1 MRKFLMRRVLRAFSK
16 RYNYDASYLEMMLD
30 EAPSA
35 FFKFAKIQAVSRH
48 RDAVPVDAYFAAKLV
63 GALKED
69 CGPCVQLVV
78 DMALEAGM
86 PDKQVEAVLRGD
98 VAAMTTPTAIAYRFA
113 DAVVQRSLDVDQY
126 RDAVRAEWDDK
137 GVVELTLA
145 LTISRVFPM
154 LKAGLGYSAQ
164 CRRIRV
170 EGHNVDVVKQAA

>member
-1 MRKFLMRRVLRAFSK
+1 MRKFIMRRVLRAFSK

-35 FFKFAKIQAVSRH
+35 FFEFAKIEAVSRH
-48 RDAVPVDAYFAAKLV
+48 REVVPVEAYFAAKLV

-86 PDKQVEAVLRGD
+86 PNNQLEAVLRGD
-98 VAAMTTPTAIAYRFA
+98 VAAMTAPTAIAFRFA
-113 DAVVQRSLDVDQY
+113 QAVEQRSPDENEY
-126 RDAVRAEWDDK
+126 RDVVRAEWSDK
-137 GVVELTLA
+137 GVIELTLA

-154 LKAGLGYSAQ
+154 LKAGLGYAAQ
-164 CRRIRV
+164 CRRIAV
-170 EGHNVDVVKQAA
+170 EGQNVDVVKQAA

>member
-1 MRKFLMRRVLRAFSK
+1 MRRFIMRRVLRAFSK
-16 RYNYDASYLEMMLD
+16 RYNYDAGYLELMLD

-35 FFKFAKIQAVSRH
+35 FFKFAKIAAVSRH
-48 RDAVPVDAYFAAKLV
+48 REIVPVEAYFAAKLV

-86 PDKQVEAVLRGD
+86 PNNQVEAVLRGD
-98 VAAMTTPTAIAYRFA
+98 VSAMTGPTAIAFHFA
-113 DAVVQRSLDVDQY
+113 GATVQRSLDADGY
-126 RDAVRAEWDDK
+126 RDVVRAEWSDK

-154 LKAGLGYSAQ
+154 LKAGLGYAAL

-170 EGHNVDVVKQAA
+170 EGHNVDVIKQAA